1 MAVGVSSCR
10 TKFSKHS
17 ADSESLSS
25 VRIGLAGYGFIGSN
39 LAQRIETTDSL
50 ELAFVYNRNPSRLN
64 DVSPSLI
71 ANELDD
77 IGRFAP
83 DIVIEAAHPD
93 ITRDHGAE
101 ILTIADY
108 VPLWVTALADANLYE
123 SLQSAARTSGHRLL
137 IPHGALVGLDSLFE
151 WRQNWSEVTVTFGKH
166 PDNIDFS
173 ESEFD
178 AAGISRETTLYDGPA
193 RGIARLYP
201 RNVNTIITCALAT
214 VGPDRLRAVLITDPE
229 LDRAVAEVEAH
240 GKDGSY
246 LRTVREQPAVGV
258 SGTEMFE
265 SLCRSL
271 TQASNAYG
279 SVDFL

>member
-1 MAVGVSSCR
+1 
-10 TKFSKHS
+10 
-17 ADSESLSS
+17 
-25 VRIGLAGYGFIGSN
+25 VRVGLAGYGFIGSN
-39 LAQRIETTDSL
+39 LAERIEATDGLS
-50 ELAFVYNRNPSRLN
+50 LAFVYNRDPIRLAG
-64 DVSPSLI
+64 VSSSLI
-71 ANELDD
+71 ANDLGD
-77 IGRFAP
+77 IEQFNS

-93 ITRDHGAE
+93 ITRDHGAQ
-101 ILTIADY
+101 ILTVADY
-108 VPLWVTALADANLYE
+108 IPLSVTALADADLYE
-123 SLQSAARTSGHRLL
+123 SLQRAALKSGHRLL

-151 WRQNWSEVTVTFGKH
+151 WRQNWSDVTVTFRKH

-173 ESEFD
+173 ASGYD
-178 AAGISRETTLYDGPA
+178 PAGISGETTLYDGPA

-229 LDRAVAEVEAH
+229 LQRAVAEVEAH

-246 LRTVREQPAVGV
+246 LRTIREQPVVGV

-271 TQASNAYG
+271 AHASNRYEAI
-279 SVDFL
+279 DFL

>member
-1 MAVGVSSCR
+1 MARSS
-10 TKFSKHS
+10 
-17 ADSESLSS
+17 A
-25 VRIGLAGYGFIGSN
+25 
-39 LAQRIETTDSL
+39 
-50 ELAFVYNRNPSRLN
+50 
-64 DVSPSLI
+64 
-71 ANELDD
+71 
-77 IGRFAP
+77 
-83 DIVIEAAHPD
+83 
-93 ITRDHGAE
+93 
-101 ILTIADY
+101 
-108 VPLWVTALADANLYE
+108 WTAY
-123 SLQSAARTSGHRLL
+123 
-137 IPHGALVGLDSLFE
+137 FE
-151 WRQNWSEVTVTFGKH
+151 WRQNWREVTVTFRKH

-178 AAGISRETTLYDGPA
+178 PASISGETTLYDGPA

-229 LDRAVAEVEAH
+229 LDKAVAEVEAH

-271 TQASNAYG
+271 THASNAYG